1 MQDVIEGSR
10 LLANPRPLYYIVKF
24 RLVVMSNQEKE
35 RFQQSEFHF
44 VSTDFRDSK
53 KRGGGS
59 IVITDRDIQIVNEV
73 SRWRGILGRQVQML
87 CGFDGVRA
95 CDRRLKLLIDEG
107 FLTRRRYIY
116 GVAGLL
122 GITEKARREFNITL
136 PVSEPR
142 LDQIYHDIAVT
153 DTALYIMYRGKV
165 TADRIVTE
173 KELRNRDGFT
183 TRKHMAD
190 FIFTYGKNR
199 TCCVEVELNTKA
211 KARFMDNIKQNYLT
225 YDYQQ
230 WIVPQDKVKIRT
242 MIQDAQTQYPNIRII
257 DMEVINDY
265 IEKARP
271 K

>member
-1 MQDVIEGSR
+1 
-10 LLANPRPLYYIVKF
+10 
-24 RLVVMSNQEKE
+24 
-35 RFQQSEFHF
+35 
-44 VSTDFRDSK
+44 
-53 KRGGGS
+53 
-59 IVITDRDIQIVNEV
+59 
-73 SRWRGILGRQVQML
+73 ML

-122 GITEKARREFNITL
+122 GITEKARREFNIAL

-165 TADRIVTE
+165 SARNIVTE
-173 KELRNRDGFT
+173 KELKNRDGFT
-183 TRKHMAD
+183 TRKHMVD
-190 FIFTYGKNR
+190 FIFYYGKNH
-199 TCCVEVELNTKA
+199 TCCVEVELSA
-211 KARFMDNIKQNYLT
+211 KSRERFMNNIKQNYMA

-230 WIVPQDKVKIRT
+230 WVVPRDKVKIRT
-242 MIQDAQTQYPNIRII
+242 MIQDAQNQYPNIRII

-265 IEKARP
+265 INKARG